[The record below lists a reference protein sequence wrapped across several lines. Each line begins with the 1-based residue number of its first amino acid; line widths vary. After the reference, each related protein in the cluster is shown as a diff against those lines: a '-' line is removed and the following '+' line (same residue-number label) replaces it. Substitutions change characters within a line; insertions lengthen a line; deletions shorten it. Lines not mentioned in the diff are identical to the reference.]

1 MIRGAER
8 AGLLTCRFAG
18 FSENSPRAL
27 ALLPLR
33 FGQASRH
40 ERKNSQRAKNPETTK
55 VLLLGLGR
63 WGVNHLRNLNPM
75 PVELYVAGVGAK
87 QLEPA
92 RKPDWSKLAG
102 MVAWLGRTT
111 RRWNAPTAR

>member
-1 MIRGAER
+1 
-8 AGLLTCRFAG
+8 
-18 FSENSPRAL
+18 
-27 ALLPLR
+27 
-33 FGQASRH
+33 
-40 ERKNSQRAKNPETTK
+40 
-55 VLLLGLGR
+55 VLLLGLAR
-63 WGVNHLRNLNPM
+63 RGVNHLRNPNSM